1 MAVTDLQVNLMRR
14 VNVGDLLTRNA
25 ARRPNHPA
33 IVDGERR
40 FSYLAFNFWVNR
52 IAHTLI
58 CIGYRRGDAMAIMS
72 RNSAEFLAV
81 YFACAKIGVVCVP
94 CNLLWK
100 ASEFEYVMSHAGV
113 RGICLQPEFCEQL
126 EAIRGKLSALRDVLL
141 LPAPANT
148 AGGAPAEGDDASRHL
163 SVLSDVM
170 PETEPEVLV
179 DDNDPVSYLY
189 TSGTTSAPKGVMS
202 SHLSIYLAAFGMA
215 LDTGMTPNDRVL
227 ALLPL
232 FHTSP
237 LNTLCTPAMAAGA
250 TIYIHPGFDAEAIL
264 TLFERED
271 ISVLLALPVMY
282 RAMLEL
288 QEKQRRPI
296 KGLRLALYGMAPMP
310 DHELRRAIELFN
322 CDFGLVFGQTEM
334 SPVTSFFR
342 PEHQFTHGGS
352 AGTPAANVQIGIMD
366 EQGNLLPAGQS
377 GEIVYRSPQVLNGYL
392 HNPEATEAVFRH
404 GWFHS
409 GDVGHFDADG
419 MLWFKDRLKDVI
431 KSGGENVASVEVEQA
446 LYDTEP
452 ALLEV
457 VAIGLPHDR
466 WGEAVTA
473 IAVLRDGA
481 TIDTEAV
488 LGNLRQRL
496 SPYKCPKAL
505 IVVEAFPKTGTG
517 KIQKAELRQRFV
529 AHYAN
534 DPAEAGLAT

>member
-1 MAVTDLQVNLMRR
+1 MTVTNLQINLMRR

-33 IVDGERR
+33 VVDGDRR
-40 FSYLAFNFWVNR
+40 FSYLAFNRWVNR

-113 RGICLQPEFCEQL
+113 RGICLQPEFCDQFN
-126 EAIRGKLSALRDVLL
+126 AIRGKLGALRDVLL
-141 LPAPANT
+141 LPAPGKTLAVD
-148 AGGAPAEGDDASRHL
+148 ESVRHL

-215 LDTGMTPNDRVL
+215 LDTGMTHRDRVL

-250 TIYIHPGFDAEAIL
+250 TIYVHPGFDAEGIL

-310 DHELRRAIELFN
+310 DHELRRATELFN

-334 SPVTSFFR
+334 SPVTSFCR

-352 AGTPAANVQIGIMD
+352 AGTPAANVQVGIMD
-366 EQGNLLPAGQS
+366 EQGNLLPTGQS
-377 GEIVYRSPQVLNGYL
+377 GEIVYRSPQVLTGYL
-392 HNPEATEAVFRH
+392 HNPEATAAVFRH

-409 GDVGHFDADG
+409 GDVGHFDDDG
-419 MLWFKDRLKDVI
+419 ILWFKDRLKDVI

-457 VAIGLPHDR
+457 VAIGLPHER

-473 IAVLRDGA
+473 IAVLRPGE

-488 LGNLRQRL
+488 LANLRQRL

-505 IVVEAFPKTGTG
+505 IVVDAFPKTGTG
-517 KIQKAELRQRFV
+517 KIQKAELRQRF
-529 AHYAN
+529 ADYYAN
-534 DPAEAGLAT
+534 ASAEAGNAS